1 MLQGLHQASSHLQQL
16 QAHLLRTSPYLSP
29 QNSFIHSYLPNPHHH
44 PPIFG
49 HPPAKN
55 EEDNVVSS
63 TMEEMEDAVGG
74 RKERQKRGP
83 KNRSKSVEVAA
94 ASSSTSN
101 DREDLEEE
109 KEFFE
114 THCHWVHCDRDFETQ
129 DQLVKVAFLS
139 EIITLEA
146 LYLEPTFSLLAFE

>member
-29 QNSFIHSYLPNPHHH
+29 NPNSFIHSYLPPNPNY
-44 PPIFG
+44 PIFG
-49 HPPAKN
+49 SSQTPNSKN
-55 EEDNVVSS
+55 EEDNVVSP
-63 TMEEMEDAVGG
+63 TMEEMEV
-74 RKERQKRGP
+74 KERKQKRSS
-83 KNRSKSVEVAA
+83 KNRSSKSVEVAA

-114 THCHWVHCDRDFETQ
+114 THCHWVHCDKDFETQ
-129 DQLVKVAFLS
+129 DQLVKV
-139 EIITLEA
+139 IH
-146 LYLEPTFSLLAFE
+146 

>member
-29 QNSFIHSYLPNPHHH
+29 PNSFIHSYLQPNPNYH

-49 HPPAKN
+49 TNPTPKN

-63 TMEEMEDAVGG
+63 TMEEME
-74 RKERQKRGP
+74 ERQERKQKRSS
-83 KNRSKSVEVAA
+83 KNRQKSVEVAA

-114 THCHWVHCDRDFETQ
+114 THCNWVHCDKDFETQ
-129 DQLVKVAFLS
+129 DQLVKVCVKVNWL
-139 EIITLEA
+139 
-146 LYLEPTFSLLAFE
+146 

>member
-1 MLQGLHQASSHLQQL
+1 
-16 QAHLLRTSPYLSP
+16 
-29 QNSFIHSYLPNPHHH
+29 
-44 PPIFG
+44 
-49 HPPAKN
+49 
-55 EEDNVVSS
+55 
-63 TMEEMEDAVGG
+63 MEEMEEAVGG

-139 EIITLEA
+139 EIITLEV